1 MPAGQDYSAYQR
13 KVINRYYEHRDTL
26 MTQKLGE
33 LVSELYVTTSAG
45 QSAKLWKSVKTA
57 LANTQADPARVTKIL
72 ATGDITALA
81 QLVNELAAQ
90 KPVPATKSSTPVTPA
105 GAAPASPPAPSPA
118 DTPAQPVATAPGEPT
133 EQDLKM
139 AFGAFKKRLKLTRL
153 DEESKLRRHPTT
165 GRSESVTAITPPS
178 QFPKSCWEALVRQG
192 RLKYAGN
199 GMYSLP

>member
-1 MPAGQDYSAYQR
+1 MAARQDFTPHQR
-13 KVINRYYEHRDTL
+13 KIVDRYYEHRDTL
-26 MTQKLGE
+26 TMQKLGE
-33 LVSELYVTTSAG
+33 LVSDLYVTTSAG
-45 QSAKLWKSVKTA
+45 ATAKLWKSVKTA
-57 LANTQADPARVTKIL
+57 LANTPADPARVTKIL

-81 QLVNELAAQ
+81 QLVNELAAA
-90 KPVPATKSSTPVTPA
+90 KPSPATRPSAQTAPA
-105 GAAPASPPAPSPA
+105 QAAPPPPAPSSDASKTEAAASPS
-118 DTPAQPVATAPGEPT
+118 GGPT

-165 GRSESVTAITPPS
+165 GRSESVLAITPPS
-178 QFPKSCWEALVRQG
+178 QFPQSCWEALVRQG